1 MCFPNHYKD
10 TPVLHVELD
19 RSSVKTDVFKVRL
32 CAHFYIMIV
41 KYILRSIVRI
51 GEHQNRTY
59 SCAMQ

>member
-51 GEHQNRTY
+51 
-59 SCAMQ
+59 